1 MKCLTKSFVASKA
14 NKFVY
19 YPYGVGVVIL
29 CLYVNDILIFGTNLS
44 MIGEVKDLLSKRFD
58 MEGLRVANVI
68 LIIQLLK
75 EQNGGVTLM

>member
-1 MKCLTKSFVASKA
+1 
-14 NKFVY
+14 
-19 YPYGVGVVIL
+19 
-29 CLYVNDILIFGTNLS
+29 